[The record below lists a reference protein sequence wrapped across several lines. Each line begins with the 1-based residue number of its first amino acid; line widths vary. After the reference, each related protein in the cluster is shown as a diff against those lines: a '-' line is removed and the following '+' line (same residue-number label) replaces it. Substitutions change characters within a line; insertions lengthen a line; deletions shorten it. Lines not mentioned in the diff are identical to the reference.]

1 MAENGANLLPAIAF
15 FRPQK
20 MRECLMLGQIH
31 QIPSRSD
38 TCREFE
44 IDWVWFLPWYPHV
57 PMMAIA
63 RRKPFPQSP
72 YGSMFDQGRLRTSS
86 LGDTGSWSP
95 SLVDMLVTRPSS
107 GFWRFFGGFQGDE
120 QNVDGKRVIE
130 LSAFHWFS
138 WTDIEFGL
146 WRVLVFVFFFSE
158 SERLSFRAKEL
169 SVFTWKVH
177 LKGKSILRNTS
188 ESDKLFSNN
197 YFVFAEPEQKSVKR
211 TGQFEKP
218 WTHQVWR
225 ESWSLIVCTK
235 GIQLPTSAS
244 RAIVRFGHIEGVRP
258 QLEWMEISRCAH
270 IGLHLPGL
278 FNDFNDSLINRFKN
292 LPKWCCSAAP
302 FSLRNFEECCTFF
315 GFSVLSTP
323 SLKGHSRITQ

>member
-1 MAENGANLLPAIAF
+1 MGAQLYLFEDEATGGTVKSSGFQCLSTCITILPVGMAENGANLLPAIAF

-130 LSAFHWFS
+130 LSAFH
-138 WTDIEFGL
+138 
-146 WRVLVFVFFFSE
+146 
-158 SERLSFRAKEL
+158 
-169 SVFTWKVH
+169 
-177 LKGKSILRNTS
+177 
-188 ESDKLFSNN
+188 
-197 YFVFAEPEQKSVKR
+197 
-211 TGQFEKP
+211 
-218 WTHQVWR
+218 
-225 ESWSLIVCTK
+225 
-235 GIQLPTSAS
+235 
-244 RAIVRFGHIEGVRP
+244 
-258 QLEWMEISRCAH
+258 
-270 IGLHLPGL
+270 
-278 FNDFNDSLINRFKN
+278 
-292 LPKWCCSAAP
+292 
-302 FSLRNFEECCTFF
+302 
-315 GFSVLSTP
+315 
-323 SLKGHSRITQ
+323 